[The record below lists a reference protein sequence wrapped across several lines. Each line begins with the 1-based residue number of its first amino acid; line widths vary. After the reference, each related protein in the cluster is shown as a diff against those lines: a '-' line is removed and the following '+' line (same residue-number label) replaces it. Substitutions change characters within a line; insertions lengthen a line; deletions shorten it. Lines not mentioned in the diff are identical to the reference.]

1 MVQPKAAYRN
11 PRDSKSRN
19 SNLSNSSPQPKPS
32 LDPRQC
38 RTPRP
43 SGFPLTRGQVARS
56 LVELCELGL
65 VEAYEDQY
73 GIVRYQPTQGRI
85 A

>member
-11 PRDSKSRN
+11 QRDSKSRN
-19 SNLSNSSPQPKPS
+19 SNLSSSH
-32 LDPRQC
+32 PRSIPGSA

-65 VEAYEDQY
+65 LEAYEDQY